1 MIIGREINLSGPSVE
16 SYSKQLIYYLHMY
29 LEMIDFDMNV
39 HSISPREKEKS
50 KIILRWLFYPNK
62 KEIIK
67 DYVSIQNEVQN
78 ETIYLVKNYTRCIM
92 QLLGKIAECVVIDR
106 CIRDINCNIIC
117 MNIAMFKE
125 NIFYRYP
132 DINYE
137 EYIPFSPS
145 FKQVFYEDEDGFVT
159 GYPVPDYN
167 PLHTT
172 KDIAWCKKENIMSQ
186 LKAQIHEL
194 EYLENAKLQIKTSL
208 DYRNLNLEPY
218 RITPIIYFDLMNDC
232 DKLMKEKSKYKLYSI
247 FSARSINQDMEN
259 EIEMY
264 FKILS
269 AYVTNMN
276 DSIEINDLSV
286 QNNQE
291 LAMLFRTPIQQLVR
305 YRPNDISGIIEMV
318 KKYRIPIV
326 VEG

>member
-1 MIIGREINLSGPSVE
+1 MIIGREINLSGPPIE

-29 LEMIDFDMNV
+29 LNKIDIDMDMK
-39 HSISPREKEKS
+39 SISPREKEKS
-50 KIILRWLFYPNK
+50 KIILRWLFYPNN
-62 KEIIK
+62 KEIVK
-67 DYVSIQNEVQN
+67 DYVSIQNKVKG
-78 ETIYLVKNYTRCIM
+78 ETIYLLNNYTICIM
-92 QLLGKIAECVVIDR
+92 QLLGRIAECVIIDR
-106 CIRDINCNIIC
+106 CIRNIDCNIVC

-125 NIFYRYP
+125 NIYKRYN

-145 FKQVFYEDEDGFVT
+145 FKQVFYTDEDGFLT
-159 GYPVPDYN
+159 GFPVPDYN

-186 LKAQIHEL
+186 LKAEIHEL

-232 DKLMKEKSKYKLYSI
+232 NKLMEENSKYKLYSI
-247 FSARSINQDMEN
+247 FSARSINQDMQK

-264 FKILS
+264 FRILS
-269 AYVTNMN
+269 AYVTNIS
-276 DSIEINDLSV
+276 DSIEINDLCV

-318 KKYRIPIV
+318 KKFRKPIV